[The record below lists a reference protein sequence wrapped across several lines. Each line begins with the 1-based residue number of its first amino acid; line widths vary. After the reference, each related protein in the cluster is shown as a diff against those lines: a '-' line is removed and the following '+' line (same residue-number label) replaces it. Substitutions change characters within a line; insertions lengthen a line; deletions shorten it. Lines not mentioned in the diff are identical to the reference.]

1 MENNR
6 VIFICFKSLKSIG
19 AGGKLRYASFSGCK
33 DITDLGLQKFCNQCP
48 GLDSL
53 DLSYCPQLT
62 DNSIK
67 SLAFCCK
74 LIRHLNLC
82 ACSLVRFL
90 FHSVF

>member
-1 MENNR
+1 M
-6 VIFICFKSLKSIG
+6 KGIG
-19 AGGKLRYASFSGCK
+19 TGGRLRFATFSNCK

-48 GLDSL
+48 NLETL

-67 SLAFCCK
+67 SLAFSCK

-82 ACSLVRFL
+82 SCSLVSTL
-90 FHSVF
+90 VQYETDIKLH